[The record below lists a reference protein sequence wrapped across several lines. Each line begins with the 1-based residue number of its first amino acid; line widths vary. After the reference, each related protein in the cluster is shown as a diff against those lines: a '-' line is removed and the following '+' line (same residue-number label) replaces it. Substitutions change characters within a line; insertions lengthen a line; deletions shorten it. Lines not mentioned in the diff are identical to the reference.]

1 MSDVWVTEGLRDE
14 ADALARQIGAMLQ
27 PLISGLDH
35 RIALPPDS
43 AAALAELEEALPL
56 TGTGMRATLD
66 RLLELNALA
75 GANTGGPKCFH
86 FVIGGCTPAALGA
99 DLLATACD
107 TLTYTWL
114 TSPLGVM
121 MEIRALAWLRE
132 LFGLPANWSGVMVTG
147 GTMANFVGLAA
158 GRQWWGEQQ
167 GFDVSEIGLS
177 GQPAMPVLTSGFV
190 HAATRKCLAMQ
201 GIGWGNVRVYR
212 RDDVGRVDLPAL
224 EAGLQALHGAPAI
237 VVVNAGEVNAGEFD
251 PVEEIISV
259 ARQYNTWVH
268 VDGAFGLFAR
278 VSPRTEHLARGV
290 ERADSV
296 AVDGHKWLNVPY
308 DSGYAF
314 VRDHGLM
321 TRAFRYTA
329 DYLPPENDPRPTM
342 GAIAPESSRRA
353 RSFAVWA
360 TLAAYGREGQRR
372 IVEHCLDM
380 AQHLAERIGQ
390 TDDLELMGNVPLNI
404 VPFRYHPEGLSEAQ
418 LDDLNQR
425 LGSAVLADGRFLVGT
440 SRLGQRTIF
449 RPAFSNWRT
458 RPEDVDEFV
467 AVIRELGA
475 RLSAQ

>member
-14 ADALARQIGAMLQ
+14 ADDLARQIGAMLQ

-35 RIALPPDS
+35 RLTLPPDS

-66 RLLELNALA
+66 RLLELNTRA
-75 GANTGGPKCFH
+75 GANTSGPKCFH

-212 RDDVGRVDLPAL
+212 RDEVGRVDLPGL
-224 EAGLQALHGAPAI
+224 EAGS
-237 VVVNAGEVNAGEFD
+237 AGTQWRAGH
-251 PVEEIISV
+251 
-259 ARQYNTWVH
+259 R
-268 VDGAFGLFAR
+268 
-278 VSPRTEHLARGV
+278 
-290 ERADSV
+290 
-296 AVDGHKWLNVPY
+296 
-308 DSGYAF
+308 
-314 VRDHGLM
+314 
-321 TRAFRYTA
+321 
-329 DYLPPENDPRPTM
+329 
-342 GAIAPESSRRA
+342 
-353 RSFAVWA
+353 
-360 TLAAYGREGQRR
+360 GRECG
-372 IVEHCLDM
+372 
-380 AQHLAERIGQ
+380 
-390 TDDLELMGNVPLNI
+390 
-404 VPFRYHPEGLSEAQ
+404 
-418 LDDLNQR
+418 
-425 LGSAVLADGRFLVGT
+425 
-440 SRLGQRTIF
+440 
-449 RPAFSNWRT
+449 
-458 RPEDVDEFV
+458 
-467 AVIRELGA
+467 
-475 RLSAQ
+475 

>member
-1 MSDVWVTEGLRDE
+1 MSDVWVTEGLRHE
-14 ADALARQIGAMLQ
+14 SDALARDIGAMLQ

-56 TGTGMRATLD
+56 TGSGMRATLD
-66 RLLELNALA
+66 RLLDLNARA
-75 GANTGGPKCFH
+75 GANTSGPKSFH

-114 TSPLGVM
+114 TSPIGVM

-132 LFGLPANWSGVMVTG
+132 LFGLPTNWSGVMVTG

-177 GQPAMPVLTSGFV
+177 GQPPMPVLTSGFV

-201 GIGWGNVRVYR
+201 GIGWGHVRVYR
-212 RDDVGRVDLPAL
+212 RDEVGRVDLPGL
-224 EAGLQALHGAPAI
+224 EAGLQLLNGEPAI

-251 PVEEIISV
+251 PVEDIIAI
-259 ARQYNTWVH
+259 ARQHNTWVH

-278 VSPRTEHLARGV
+278 VSPRTEHLVRGV

-321 TRAFRYTA
+321 ARAFRYTA
-329 DYLPPENDPRPTM
+329 DYLPAEDDPRPTM

-390 TDDLELMGNVPLNI
+390 TDDLELMGTVPLNI
-404 VPFRYHPEGLSEAQ
+404 VPFRYHPAGLSDAE
-418 LDDLNQR
+418 LDGLNQR
-425 LGSAVLADGRFLVGT
+425 LGVAVLADGRFLVGT
-440 SRLGQRTIF
+440 SRLGPRTIF

-458 RPEDVDEFV
+458 RREDVDEFV

-475 RLSAQ
+475 RLLS